1 MKKKMRFLMMVIV
14 SFVLFGFARPVLAI
28 SESQKT
34 AIVENCEAIRESL
47 KTVQHQDSRTRVYL
61 GRYYETV
68 LSKYITPLN
77 VRLVE
82 NNMFDSG
89 LMDNQD
95 SFSRTRNS
103 FIIDFIEYQKELE
116 DLVATDCKTEPEN
129 FYNKLVKV
137 RERRK
142 VVESDT
148 VVLKDLMVTQ
158 LNLVK
163 ELRGRL

>member
-1 MKKKMRFLMMVIV
+1 MKKKMWFLMMIV
-14 SFVLFGFARPVLAI
+14 AGFTWFGFTRPVLAI
-28 SESQKT
+28 TDSQKVT
-34 AIVENCEAIRESL
+34 IVENCEAIRESL

-142 VVESDT
+142 VVESDI